1 MSAIYVSLKQAVI
14 CYLNSLYL
22 LRFDFI
28 SDSVKGILFLKQNT
42 KTVWL
47 IFQNKGNWIFNK
59 KQQGTH

>member
-1 MSAIYVSLKQAVI
+1 MSAICVSLKQAVI
-14 CYLNSLYL
+14 RYLNSLYL

-28 SDSVKGILFLKQNT
+28 SDSVKEILFLKQNT

-47 IFQNKGNWIFNK
+47 IFQDKGNWIFNK